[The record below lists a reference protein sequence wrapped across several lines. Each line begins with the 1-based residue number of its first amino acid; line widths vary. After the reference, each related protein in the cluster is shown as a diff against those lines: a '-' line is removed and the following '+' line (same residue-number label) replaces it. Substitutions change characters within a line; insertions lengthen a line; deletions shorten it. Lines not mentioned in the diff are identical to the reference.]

1 MTSTS
6 KTRNRM
12 PLVQLSQPGKSHGG
26 HAYCDYCT
34 ADAVWFH
41 WADRYVNRDCY
52 ACDVHV
58 SMLNPFYG

>member
-1 MTSTS
+1 
-6 KTRNRM
+6 M